1 MGGWGKFQTIALPRA
16 AFSAAG
22 SARAQAPPFFRSTF
36 MKLHI
41 VPARTGMAWVKLGI
55 RTFWKQPMA
64 LAALFFMTMAAMSLA
79 SLIPLVGPAVALM
92 LLPSATLAM
101 MVAAAQASQGRFPMP
116 TVLLVAFRTGQQRLR
131 DMLVL
136 GALYAVGFLAVMGLS
151 ALIDGGQFAKVY
163 LGGAQLTKEVAED
176 PSFQSAMWL
185 SMVLYLPLS
194 LLFWHAP
201 GLVHWHG
208 VPPVK
213 ALFFSIVACVRNF
226 SAFLVYGLGWLGVF
240 LLGGLVVA
248 LVSALLATAGLAG
261 SAAGGIMV
269 GAALMMAAMFFTSV
283 VFTFR
288 DSFEPP
294 STPVSEAPHDTPPS
308 PDSPTPGPD

>member
-1 MGGWGKFQTIALPRA
+1 
-16 AFSAAG
+16 
-22 SARAQAPPFFRSTF
+22 

-41 VPARTGMAWVKLGI
+41 VPARTGIAWVKLGI
-55 RTFWKQPMA
+55 RAFWRQPMA

-79 SLIPLVGPAVALM
+79 AMVPLVGPAIALA

-101 MVAAAQASQGRFPMP
+101 MVAAAEATQGRFPTP
-116 TVLLVAFRTGQQRLR
+116 ALLLVAFRTGQQRLR

-136 GALYAVGFLAVMGLS
+136 GALYAVGFLGVMGLS
-151 ALIDGGQFAKVY
+151 ALIDGGQFAQVY
-163 LGGAQLTKEVAED
+163 MGGAKLTPEVAQD

-226 SAFLVYGLGWLGVF
+226 GAFLVYGLGWAGVF
-240 LLGGLVVA
+240 LVGGIA
-248 LVSALLATAGLAG
+248 IAMVSALLAVAGLGGAVT
-261 SAAGGIMV
+261 GGIMV
-269 GAALMMAAMFFTSV
+269 GTAMMMAAMFFTSV

-288 DSFEPP
+288 DCFEPP
-294 STPVSEAPHDTPPS
+294 HTPSAEAPHGTTTTATPPDE
-308 PDSPTPGPD
+308 PPAAGPH

>member
-1 MGGWGKFQTIALPRA
+1 
-16 AFSAAG
+16 
-22 SARAQAPPFFRSTF
+22 

-41 VPARTGMAWVKLGI
+41 VPASTGMAWVKLGI
-55 RTFWKQPMA
+55 RTFWRQPMA

-79 SLIPLVGPAVALM
+79 SLIPLIGPAVALM

-101 MVAAAQASQGRFPMP
+101 MVAAAQASQGRFPTP
-116 TVLLVAFRTGQQRLR
+116 AVLLVAFRTGQQRLR

-151 ALIDGGQFAKVY
+151 ALLDGGQFASVY
-163 LGGAQLTKEVAED
+163 LGGATLTKEVAED
-176 PSFQSAMWL
+176 PAFQRAMWL
-185 SMVLYLPLS
+185 AMVLYMPLS

-201 GLVHWHG
+201 GLVHWHA

-226 SAFLVYGLGWLGVF
+226 GAFLVYGLGWLGVF

-248 LVSALLATAGLAG
+248 LVSALLASAGLA
-261 SAAGGIMV
+261 SAAAGGIMV

-283 VFTFR
+283 VYTFR
-288 DSFEPP
+288 DCFEPP
-294 STPVSEAPHDTPPS
+294 SAPAPAPGETPP
-308 PDSPTPGPD
+308 PGNPPAEPH

>member
-1 MGGWGKFQTIALPRA
+1 
-16 AFSAAG
+16 
-22 SARAQAPPFFRSTF
+22 

-55 RTFWKQPMA
+55 RTFWRQPMA
-64 LAALFFMTMAAMSLA
+64 LAALFFMTMASMSLA
-79 SLIPLVGPAVALM
+79 TLIPLVGPAIALV

-101 MVAAAQASQGRFPMP
+101 MVASAEATQGRFPTP
-116 TVLLVAFRTGQQRLR
+116 AVLLVAFRTGQQRLR

-136 GALYAVGFLAVMGLS
+136 GALYAAGFLAVMGLS
-151 ALIDGGQFAKVY
+151 ALLDGGQFARVY
-163 LGGAQLTKEVAED
+163 LGGAALTKEVAED
-176 PSFQSAMWL
+176 PAFQGAMWL
-185 SMVLYLPLS
+185 SMMLYLPLS

-226 SAFLVYGLGWLGVF
+226 GAFLVYGLGWLGVF
-240 LLGGLVVA
+240 LLGGVVVTLA
-248 LVSALLATAGLAG
+248 SALLAAAGLAG
-261 SAAGGIMV
+261 STAGGIMV
-269 GAALMMAAMFFTSV
+269 GAAMVMAAMFFTSV

-288 DSFEPP
+288 DCFEPP
-294 STPVSEAPHDTPPS
+294 SHPASEAPPHDDAPP
-308 PDSPTPGPD
+308 PPAPAPGPH

>member
-1 MGGWGKFQTIALPRA
+1 
-16 AFSAAG
+16 
-22 SARAQAPPFFRSTF
+22 

-41 VPARTGMAWVKLGI
+41 VPASTGMAWVKLGI

-79 SLIPLVGPAVALM
+79 SLLPLIGPAVALM

-101 MVAAAQASQGRFPMP
+101 MVAAAQASQGRFPTP
-116 TVLLVAFRTGQQRLR
+116 AVLLVAFRTGQQRLR

-136 GALYAVGFLAVMGLS
+136 GALYAGGFLAVMGLS
-151 ALIDGGQFAKVY
+151 ALLDGGQFASVY
-163 LGGAQLTKEVAED
+163 LGGATLTKEVAED
-176 PSFQSAMWL
+176 PAFQRAMWL
-185 SMVLYLPLS
+185 AMVLYLPLS

-201 GLVHWHG
+201 GLVHWHS

-226 SAFLVYGLGWLGVF
+226 GAFLVYGLGWLGVF
-240 LLGGLVVA
+240 MLGGLVVA
-248 LVSALLATAGLAG
+248 LVSALLTAAGLAG
-261 SAAGGIMV
+261 AAAGGIMV

-294 STPVSEAPHDTPPS
+294 SAAVTGAAQETPPS
-308 PDSPTPGPD
+308 DSPPADPR

>member
-1 MGGWGKFQTIALPRA
+1 
-16 AFSAAG
+16 
-22 SARAQAPPFFRSTF
+22 

-55 RTFWKQPMA
+55 RAFWRQPMA
-64 LAALFFMTMAAMSLA
+64 LAALFFMTMASMSLA
-79 SLIPLVGPAVALM
+79 TMIPLVGPAIALA

-101 MVAAAQASQGRFPMP
+101 MVASAQASLGKFPTP
-116 TVLLVAFRTGQQRLR
+116 ALLLVAFRTGQQRLR

-136 GALYAVGFLAVMGLS
+136 GALYAGGFLAIMGLS
-151 ALIDGGQFAKVY
+151 ALLDGGQFAQVY
-163 LGGAQLTKEVAED
+163 LGGAPLTKEVAED
-176 PSFQSAMWL
+176 PAFQSAMWL
-185 SMVLYLPLS
+185 SMMLYLPLS

-226 SAFLVYGLGWLGVF
+226 GAFLVYGLGWLGVF
-240 LLGGLVVA
+240 LLGGLVVSI
-248 LVSALLATAGLAG
+248 VSALLAVAGLAG
-261 SAAGGIMV
+261 SMAGGIMV
-269 GAALMMAAMFFTSV
+269 GAAMMMAAMFFTSV

-288 DSFEPP
+288 DCFEPP
-294 STPVSEAPHDTPPS
+294 STPAQEEAPHDNPPPS
-308 PDSPTPGPD
+308 PPGAPPARPL

>member
-1 MGGWGKFQTIALPRA
+1 MGGLL
-16 AFSAAG
+16 AAG
-22 SARAQAPPFFRSTF
+22 NARAQAPPFFSSTF

-41 VPARTGMAWVKLGI
+41 VPARTGMTWVKLGI

-64 LAALFFMTMAAMSLA
+64 LAALFFMTMASMSLA
-79 SLIPLVGPAVALM
+79 SMIPLVGPAVALM

-101 MVAAAQASQGRFPMP
+101 MVAAAQASQGRFPTP
-116 TVLLVAFRTGQQRLR
+116 AVLLVAFRTGQQRLR

-136 GALYAVGFLAVMGLS
+136 GALYAACFLAVMGLS

-163 LGGAQLTKEVAED
+163 LGGAQLSKEVAED
-176 PSFQSAMWL
+176 PAFQSAMWL

-248 LVSALLATAGLAG
+248 LVSALLATAGLAA

-288 DSFEPP
+288 DSYEPP
-294 STPVSEAPHDTPPS
+294 STPEPEPHHDTPP
-308 PDSPTPGPD
+308 PDSPAPGPD